1 MPSAADYVRSLRM
14 MLEGIAQQ
22 EGELKAPEQTLFRDE
37 ILAFANELKTETPAK
52 ELTILIDG
60 AIESFRKY
68 SGSAAAR
75 ISAHL
80 NELKATMRALTET
93 VTFLA
98 ESRSSV
104 VHQLTFIER
113 QLEQASE
120 LEDIRLLRPKL
131 AACLEM
137 VREETAR
144 LQNESAANSEL
155 VRSGLGVAPQH
166 TESPRRVGSLDPVTG
181 LPGRQVAQ
189 RLIEDKVNAGKESVV
204 ALFIPDRLEAI
215 NRHHGRN
222 AGDEVLLRLAQHL
235 SKSIQPPA
243 TLCRWSGPAFL
254 ALVEAQ
260 DKSAAV
266 SRSWNSVAAKAIE
279 LTLQLDRRSVMVS
292 VSLSCVT
299 KTVTGSTSVA
309 AICDDFDKAIGQR

>member
-1 MPSAADYVRSLRM
+1 MPSASDYVRSLRSL
-14 MLEGIAQQ
+14 LEGISLQ
-22 EGELKAPEQTLFRDE
+22 EEELKPAESALFRE
-37 ILAFANELKTETPAK
+37 EVLAIASSLTPDTPAR
-52 ELTILIDG
+52 ELATLIDS
-60 AIESFRKY
+60 AIQSLRKF
-68 SGSAAAR
+68 SGSSAAR
-75 ISAHL
+75 VTAHL
-80 NELKATMRALTET
+80 TELKATMRALTET

-113 QLEQASE
+113 QLEQATE

-131 AACLEM
+131 ATCLEL

-166 TESPRRVGSLDPVTG
+166 SESPRRVGSLDSVTG
-181 LPGRQVAQ
+181 LPGRQVGQ
-189 RLIEDKVNAGKESVV
+189 RLIEDKIAAGKECVV

-222 AGDEVLLRLAQHL
+222 AGDEVLLQLAQHL
-235 SKSIQPPA
+235 AKSIHPPA

-254 ALVEAQ
+254 ALVEAPQ
-260 DKSAAV
+260 RSAEV
-266 SRSWNSVAAKAIE
+266 IRSWKSITARTIE

-292 VSLSCVT
+292 VSLMCMAKAT
-299 KTVTGSTSVA
+299 NQSTDASLL
-309 AICDDFDKAIGQR
+309 FQELDKAVGQR

>member
-1 MPSAADYVRSLRM
+1 MPSSADYVRALRSL
-14 MLEGIAQQ
+14 LEEMTLHQDELRSAETAALREEVLVIA
-22 EGELKAPEQTLFRDE
+22 GNLRV
-37 ILAFANELKTETPAK
+37 ETPAK
-52 ELTILIDG
+52 ELESVIEAAIQSLRKFSG
-60 AIESFRKY
+60 A
-68 SGSAAAR
+68 SAAR
-75 ISAHL
+75 VTAHL
-80 NELKATMRALTET
+80 SELKATMRALTET

-131 AACLEM
+131 VTCLEL

-155 VRSGLGVAPQH
+155 VRSSLGIAPQH

-189 RLIEDKVNAGKESVV
+189 RLIDDKIASAKECVV

-222 AGDEVLLRLAQHL
+222 AGDEVLLQLAQHL
-235 SKSIQPPA
+235 AKSIHPPA
-243 TLCRWSGPAFL
+243 TLCRWGGPAFL
-254 ALVEAQ
+254 ALVEAPINSAEVIRSW
-260 DKSAAV
+260 KSATT
-266 SRSWNSVAAKAIE
+266 RAIE
-279 LTLQLDRRSVMVS
+279 LSLQLERRSVMVS

-299 KTVTGSTSVA
+299 RVTNERTIA
-309 AICDDFDKAIGQR
+309 AALFEDLDKAIGEP